1 MKQTRS
7 EPVSK
12 VYRVKEEFVEQLEE
26 RRINMIIE
34 TREDIAEADLVNAA
48 LWRYLDK
55 ITTKDVLEYREE
67 FSGNK
72 KPKKRNRA

>member
-48 LWRYLDK
+48 LWQYLDK

-67 FSGNK
+67 FSSNK

>member
-1 MKQTRS
+1 M
-7 EPVSK
+7 SK
-12 VYRVKEEFVEQLEE
+12 VYRVKEEFVEVLEE

-55 ITTKDVLEYREE
+55 VTTKDVLEYKEE
-67 FSGNK
+67 FGSTK
-72 KPKKRNRA
+72 KPKKRAKS

>member
-1 MKQTRS
+1 M
-7 EPVSK
+7 SK
-12 VYRVKEEFVEQLEE
+12 VYRVKEEFVEVLEE

-55 ITTKDVLEYREE
+55 VTTKDVLEYKEE
-67 FSGNK
+67 FGSAK
-72 KPKKRNRA
+72 KPKKRVKS

>member
-1 MKQTRS
+1 MEQTRS